1 MYPDVEKII
10 LVMDNLNTHKPA
22 SLYKRYPADEA
33 RRIMKRL
40 EIHYTPKHG
49 SWLDIA
55 EIELNVMTRQCLNR
69 RIDNISNRM
78 KSRLILPNGVSKK
91 LSRRSDFRKWN
102 RDRNYN
108 FWKNAIL

>member
-1 MYPDVEKII
+1 M
-10 LVMDNLNTHKPA
+10 
-22 SLYKRYPADEA
+22 YKRYPCSAIIPADEA

-69 RIDNISNRM
+69 RIDNISNLR
-78 KSRLILPNGVSKK
+78 KELSAWEVERNTVAAKVNWQFRTEDARIK
-91 LSRRSDFRKWN
+91 LNSLYPTFTTASE
-102 RDRNYN
+102 
-108 FWKNAIL
+108 